1 MDAIKLFLC
10 LAIAATVIDLMEG
23 SHDVENEVQLAQCKY
38 KGKLI
43 RNC

>member
-1 MDAIKLFLC
+1 MDDIKLFLC
-10 LAIAATVIDLMEG
+10 LAITATVIDLMEG
-23 SHDVENEVQLAQCKY
+23 RQDVENEYQLAQCKY